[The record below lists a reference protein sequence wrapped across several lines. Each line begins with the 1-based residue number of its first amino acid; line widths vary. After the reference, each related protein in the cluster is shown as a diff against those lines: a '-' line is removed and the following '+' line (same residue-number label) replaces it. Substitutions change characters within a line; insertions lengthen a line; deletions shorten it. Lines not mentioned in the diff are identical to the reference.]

1 MGLDRHG
8 ARFVKRHEAVGS
20 RRQVEEIAQL
30 VPFYAGITYGRLGDK
45 GLQWPCLS
53 ADDPGSKYL
62 YGDGFPAGNAT
73 FQPVEDRLSDVQGS
87 SEFPFTLVT
96 VQSLCHSGSFSLWS
110 QGLDELSQDRSA
122 ELNVEDA
129 KQLHIESDE
138 MITITSSKGAI
149 TLPSK
154 ITGRTPPGRVL
165 VPYHFDQLKVNVLTD
180 TDNPLTPV
188 SVKKA

>member
-1 MGLDRHG
+1 MLLPTLAFPMDGSVKKGCSGL
-8 ARFVKRHEAVGS
+8 A
-20 RRQVEEIAQL
+20 
-30 VPFYAGITYGRLGDK
+30 
-45 GLQWPCLS
+45 CS

-62 YGDGFPAGNAT
+62 YEDGFPAGNAR
-73 FQPVEDRLSDVQGS
+73 FQPVEDRLSEVKSS
-87 SEFPFTLVT
+87 SEFPFMLVT

-110 QGLDELSQDRSA
+110 QTLEELSQDRSA

-129 KQLHIESDE
+129 KQLHIESGE

-154 ITGRTPPGRVL
+154 ITERTPPGRVL